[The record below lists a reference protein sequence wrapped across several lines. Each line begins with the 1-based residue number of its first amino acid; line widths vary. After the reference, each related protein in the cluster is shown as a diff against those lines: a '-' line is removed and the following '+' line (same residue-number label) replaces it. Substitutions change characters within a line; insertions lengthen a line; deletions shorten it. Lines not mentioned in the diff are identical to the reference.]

1 MIRQSAELLDP
12 PIDKRGKSLNG
23 NSMSATDDEFE
34 PDMELDDAPH
44 GSEDW
49 DKMDTEESNMSTN
62 YQELLQDTV
71 RYGQELRNEFRDD
84 RSKISVETFRDM
96 WSFYAYDDP
105 RTSPIA
111 HMLDRRG
118 RVPVAEELNS
128 AILGI
133 GSPHAAY
140 ESDADHDS
148 LAWQIFLRRR
158 RTPCPTDRS
167 PC

>member
-12 PIDKRGKSLNG
+12 PIDKRGKSQNG
-23 NSMSATDDEFE
+23 NSMTATDDDFE
-34 PDMELDDAPH
+34 PDMELDDPPN
-44 GSEDW
+44 GSEHW
-49 DKMDTEESNMSTN
+49 DKMETEEPDMSTN

-111 HMLDRRG
+111 HMLDRSG

-140 ESDADHDS
+140 EFNANHDS
-148 LAWQIFLRRR
+148 LAWQVLLRRR
-158 RTPCPTDRS
+158 
-167 PC
+167 